1 VVAIVRKLR
10 GRSLAE
16 LRLRA
21 RQALSARL
29 ERLQAGSRPRAAE
42 AGEPAAPDFCAERWF
57 SAARLAS
64 GGAHGIAAAVA
75 RGDPQCL
82 EALRAL
88 SDDLLHGTLSLLG
101 HAPLALGNPP
111 NWHREPLS
119 GCQAPLKHWS
129 LINHMDTRVMGDH
142 KLLWELNRHQ
152 YLLAAALCW
161 ALDREPRRF
170 ALIEAHLQSWLEAN
184 PRGIGANWISS
195 LELAYRAISWFWLL
209 WLLQDAPWQAPLRA
223 ALLRS
228 LAAHAAHIERYL
240 STYSSPNTHLTGEA
254 LGLFY
259 AGTLL
264 SDTRAPRWRA
274 KGASILESELTRQV
288 LPDGVYFEQAS
299 QYQRYTAEI
308 YLHYL
313 LLGTSSGWPVS
324 PQVGVALG
332 RMCEVLRSLC
342 DAGGC
347 MPLIGDDD
355 GGLLLPLDHRPPQD
369 LRAVLLAAA
378 LTLGRAELAP
388 AGAPPAFAYWLCGIG
403 PTDNAL
409 AQPPRVPPWCERH
422 YPQGGIA
429 VLRDGWQGKDALAV
443 IDAGPHGGLSCGHSH
458 ADALAM
464 TLTLGSTP
472 LLIDRG
478 TFTYSGPERN
488 EFRATLSHN
497 TLELDA
503 ESSVT
508 PGEPFRWRDVPPRA
522 TARVFTSAHFS
533 ALVGLAHGH
542 AASPRP
548 SSHRRVVLHQRGG
561 AWLVRDS
568 AVRRDARGAC
578 VRWQLAPQ
586 LRAQQEG
593 THLVRVHAAGGAI
606 LASLWAPQALEL
618 RVLSRPVSLRLGHRQ
633 EAECLELLLSQSLE
647 CVSLIVPGVARI
659 EPAAQLAAASSGCL
673 VWSDAAGRH
682 RVFLGPEGAD
692 SAAMRLLGF
701 TELSWWVARGD
712 SAAGNG
718 FTPDL
723 VAAFAAGGPTDVD
736 PFTAADPAS
745 GTMSVLEMS
754 ASGWAGMPVDVV
766 GGGG

>member
-1 VVAIVRKLR
+1 MVAIVRKLR

-21 RQALSARL
+21 RQALTARL
-29 ERLQAGSRPRAAE
+29 ERLRAGSASRAAE
-42 AGEPAAPDFCAERWF
+42 AGERAGPDFCAARWF
-57 SAARLAS
+57 AAARLAPD
-64 GGAHGIAAAVA
+64 GAHGIAAAVA

-82 EALRAL
+82 DALRAL
-88 SDDLLHGTLSLLG
+88 SDQLQQGSLSLLG

-111 NWHREPLS
+111 HWHREPLS
-119 GCQAPLKHWS
+119 GCEAPRKHWS
-129 LINHMDTRVMGDH
+129 LINHMDTRVVGDH

-152 YLLAAALCW
+152 YLLAPALCW

-195 LELAYRAISWFWLL
+195 LELAYRAITWCWLL
-209 WLLQDAPWQAPLRA
+209 WLLQEAPWRAPLRA

-259 AGTLL
+259 VGTLL
-264 SDTRAPRWRA
+264 SDARAPRWRGR
-274 KGASILESELTRQV
+274 GAAILEHELTRQV

-324 PQVGVALG
+324 PQVGATLG
-332 RMCEVLRSLC
+332 RLCEVLRSLC
-342 DAGGC
+342 DAAGC

-388 AGAPPAFAYWLCGIG
+388 AGAPPAFAYWLCGIE

-409 AQPPRVPPWCERH
+409 ARAPVVPPWHERH

-429 VLRDGWQGKDALAV
+429 VLRDGWQEQDALAV

-472 LLIDRG
+472 LFIDRG
-478 TFTYSGPERN
+478 TFTYSGSERN
-488 EFRATLSHN
+488 EFRSTLSHN
-497 TLELDA
+497 TLEFDG
-503 ESSVT
+503 ESSAT
-508 PGEPFRWRDVPPRA
+508 PGEPFRWHDVPPRA
-522 TARVFTSAHFS
+522 TARVFASAHFS
-533 ALVGLAHGH
+533 AFVGLAHGH
-542 AASPRP
+542 AGGPRP
-548 SSHRRVVLHQRGG
+548 SNHRRVVLHRRGG
-561 AWLVRDS
+561 AWLVRDQ
-568 AVRRDARGAC
+568 AARRDTRAC
-578 VRWQLAPQ
+578 VRWQLAPK
-586 LRAQQEG
+586 LRAQREG
-593 THLVRVHAAGGAI
+593 AHLVRVHDAHGAI
-606 LASLWAPQALEL
+606 VATLWAPQAREL

-633 EAECLELLLSQSLE
+633 EAEYLELMLPESLSCLS
-647 CVSLIVPGVARI
+647 VIVPGAARI
-659 EPAAQLAAASSGCL
+659 EPAAQLAAASGACL
-673 VWSDAAGRH
+673 DWSDAAGRH

-692 SAAMRLLGF
+692 PQAVPLLGSA
-701 TELSWWVARGD
+701 ELSWWVARGD
-712 SAAGNG
+712 SAGGSG

-723 VAAFAAGGPTDVD
+723 VAAIAAAAPADVR
-736 PFTAADPAS
+736 PFTAGEPGS
-745 GTMSVLEMS
+745 GTITVLEMS
-754 ASGWAGMPVDVV
+754 ASGWAAMPVDMISRN
-766 GGGG
+766 G